1 MELYLFFL
9 YNHLEL
15 YVKEKK
21 NLFKYMIIACL
32 KLQASFLAVAL
43 F

>member
-15 YVKEKK
+15 YVKGKTD
-21 NLFKYMIIACL
+21 LFKCMIIACL